1 MKLNRLFL
9 FGTALSLA
17 ASGAGFAGGV
27 APANE
32 PMVIT
37 TPSPAPAAVG
47 YVELSFGTMT
57 MQDENDGDFD
67 GTPSSFSGQAFA
79 RLGENFALEIQ
90 SYGTTATDADDDD
103 TTSRTYGVF
112 GHYMRDFG
120 PGTVG
125 AYLGTAFGSKV
136 DDPDNLRYHIVGI
149 GYAFNGFVASVGYA
163 DHTGG
168 DSEGDDQRDMRFLSA
183 GYTHQFNDM
192 WSVGL
197 DGLVGHGNSF
207 GTDDARF
214 HELMLGV
221 SYDLSETIRVTGSV
235 TRFRLEDDDPVPE
248 QANGTEFTLGLSIAL
263 GGSNSSVRSDMP
275 FDAPNLHRP
284 ISWADEAF

>member
-1 MKLNRLFL
+1 MCRIELFFETRPKIATKKNEQKKDRTRNERSGRRGFAARQADFEMKLNRLFL

-90 SYGTTATDADDDD
+90 S
-103 TTSRTYGVF
+103 
-112 GHYMRDFG
+112 
-120 PGTVG
+120 
-125 AYLGTAFGSKV
+125 
-136 DDPDNLRYHIVGI
+136 
-149 GYAFNGFVASVGYA
+149 
-163 DHTGG
+163 
-168 DSEGDDQRDMRFLSA
+168 
-183 GYTHQFNDM
+183 
-192 WSVGL
+192 
-197 DGLVGHGNSF
+197 
-207 GTDDARF
+207 
-214 HELMLGV
+214 
-221 SYDLSETIRVTGSV
+221 
-235 TRFRLEDDDPVPE
+235 
-248 QANGTEFTLGLSIAL
+248 
-263 GGSNSSVRSDMP
+263 
-275 FDAPNLHRP
+275 
-284 ISWADEAF
+284 